1 LPADSYAAVLIEPF
15 GRHLLSTC
23 NFPTACTSHLC
34 PFSRAID
41 CKEKIMN
48 KIVGKL
54 MAMCVLAVSLSGF
67 AQSSGGEMKH
77 DDNMKQDSMKHDDMK
92 KDEMKKDKKAKK
104 SKKDQMKKDEMK
116 DDKMKDE
123 NMKHDDMKKN

>member
-1 LPADSYAAVLIEPF
+1 MRKSGA
-15 GRHLLSTC
+15 RKT
-23 NFPTACTSHLC
+23 N
-34 PFSRAID
+34 

-48 KIVGKL
+48 KIVSKL

-77 DDNMKQDSMKHDDMK
+77 DDNVKQDSMKHDDMK

-116 DDKMKDE
+116 DE